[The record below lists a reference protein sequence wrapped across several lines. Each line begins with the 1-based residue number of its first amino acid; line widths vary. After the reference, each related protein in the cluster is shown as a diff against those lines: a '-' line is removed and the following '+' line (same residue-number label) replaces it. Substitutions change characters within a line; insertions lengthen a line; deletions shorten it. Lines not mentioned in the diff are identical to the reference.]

1 MTIINFS
8 LYSNANWTHFKLS
21 IYLSKCVRADKDKE
35 KNKLKK
41 KNTAKQ
47 RAKIIVHVENG
58 TCRKLCLIIKNLIFF
73 FFQVYERLICGSN
86 AIQIFWSVV
95 LE

>member
-8 LYSNANWTHFKLS
+8 LYSNANWTQLS

-41 KNTAKQ
+41 KKKTLPNKGP
-47 RAKIIVHVENG
+47 K
-58 TCRKLCLIIKNLIFF
+58 
-73 FFQVYERLICGSN
+73 
-86 AIQIFWSVV
+86 
-95 LE
+95 

>member
-1 MTIINFS
+1 MTIIKFS
-8 LYSNANWTHFKLS
+8 LYSNANWTQLS

-41 KNTAKQ
+41 KKNTAKQ
-47 RAKIIVHVENG
+47 RSKVIVHVENG

-86 AIQIFWSVV
+86 AIQIFYSVV

>member
-41 KNTAKQ
+41 KKTLPNKGP
-47 RAKIIVHVENG
+47 K
-58 TCRKLCLIIKNLIFF
+58 
-73 FFQVYERLICGSN
+73 
-86 AIQIFWSVV
+86 
-95 LE
+95 